1 MAIFFN
7 LKDMSQGIYQGYIQK
22 RQIEIAGWKEKYSFA
37 LSYGK
42 CSYVVLAC
50 DGKALFFFDSK
61 FNLTPAALKIQ
72 SVKNSRS
79 AQLQLVQNDGIANT
93 ITNRASTVGANIVG
107 VNFEVSVIIFGVGSE
122 AKGKQ
127 DKLWILYNTKST
139 KFYIV
144 VNW

>member
-1 MAIFFN
+1 MVSAA
-7 LKDMSQGIYQGYIQK
+7 MSYLHVMEK
-22 RQIEIAGWKEKYSFA
+22 R
-37 LSYGK
+37 
-42 CSYVVLAC
+42 C
-50 DGKALFFFDSK
+50 FFFDSK

-72 SVKNSRS
+72 SVQISRS
-79 AQLQLVQNDGIANT
+79 ALLQLVQNDGIANT

-127 DKLWILYNTKST
+127 DKLWILYDTKST

-144 VNW
+144 LNW

>member
-1 MAIFFN
+1 M
-7 LKDMSQGIYQGYIQK
+7 
-22 RQIEIAGWKEKYSFA
+22 
-37 LSYGK
+37 
-42 CSYVVLAC
+42 
-50 DGKALFFFDSK
+50 FFFDSK

-72 SVKNSRS
+72 SVQISRS
-79 AQLQLVQNDGIANT
+79 ALLQLVQNDGIANT

-139 KFYIV
+139 KYYIV